1 MNSKLV
7 LYNVPFNED
16 ENKLIENI
24 ASYLT
29 DAESSGGTALESTY
43 PVKLAED
50 AQFQFIKHKL
60 NLEIKI
66 SATQLFAPAFN
77 ANYCSITNTEYD
89 ESGEEPALSRY
100 SGTYYYFITEVISVA
115 EHTLKLTL
123 KCDVLN
129 TFGVS
134 ILDNTNWLPE
144 TFVERE
150 HRDRFFD
157 DDDYLFEKWHSR
169 GSVGNSYYVPLAH
182 IKVDAIPED
191 IDLPLYKTNE
201 KKIKDIFNNK
211 PFYLVYK
218 ASTMYEDGTK
228 PVEQIERDNAIR
240 CFLVAGSGTEI
251 PMMNYYGNAVDLSVE
266 EIASVDFADLNTGE
280 WVFLDSEDNPDM
292 LYSIRYKPT
301 DEYRYY
307 GFYCRELKKAGYE
320 LVLGIQK
327 VSSTNFHIF
336 CKMFSST
343 SPTTSTT
350 QTQYGGSILT
360 YQKDKIID
368 VPYSYYI
375 SGGNVNK
382 NDGRVGVNNAGSKV
396 LQNVRKGWFDDDI
409 AISDNDNLPTALQ
422 TWANWKTYKAGL
434 PAISFTENA
443 EIVNMKTID
452 DIDRTDSR
460 IVKIIELP
468 YAPNAPHKNGSG
480 NNVYYDFGDNWTS
493 SADLGDDI
501 DMANCFQLAGKSM
514 EKDFQRYFNYIDI
527 DGDREF
533 AFSINCI
540 RDLYNY
546 MGDGFITPRVSNLET
561 KLQHSDFYKPVIYY
575 DNFSTEFK
583 CERRYN
589 TYHQEWVNGSM
600 LANYLVEDFAVYYAV
615 ANNVVNGLIFSVSDM
630 PITGN
635 YTLPKMEHYECEDYY
650 PLTMVCIRNNE
661 VNIYNS
667 AYLQYI
673 RGGYNYDVKSK
684 KIATQLAEHNAVTS
698 FGSSLI
704 LSGGSNPMGV
714 INAFWSYERQKE
726 AIKMQAKQYQVSI
739 DKSLKEA
746 SLRATSVSGS
756 DNLDLLKHY
765 AGNVAYTAIFKLN
778 ELWSEKVATLLHYF
792 GYATNMNKVPNL
804 TGRLFFNYVK
814 CTPVFKSP
822 LSILAYRKPNWPI
835 QRRDGVNAEL
845 QNEVCKKFESG
856 VSIIHRYLVEVV
868 SSKNIYDWN
877 VSQDKENWENF
888 LEPLRD
894 KTNFEQ

>member
-7 LYNVPFNED
+7 LYNVPFNEE

-29 DAESSGGTALESTY
+29 DTESSGGDALESTY
-43 PVKLAED
+43 PVKIGED
-50 AQFQFIKHKL
+50 ANFQFIKHKL
-60 NLEIKI
+60 ILEIKI
-66 SATQLFAPAFN
+66 AGTQLYGPAFS

-89 ESGEEPALSRY
+89 ESGDEPVLSRY
-100 SGTYYYFITEVISVA
+100 SGTYYYFITDVIPVA
-115 EHTLKLTL
+115 ENTLKLTL

-129 TFGVS
+129 TFETS
-134 ILDNTNWLPE
+134 ITDNTNWLPE

-157 DDDYLFEKWHSR
+157 DDDYLFQKYLSR
-169 GSVGNSYYVPLAH
+169 GSADDSYYVPLAH

-191 IDLPLYKTNE
+191 IDLPLYKTDE
-201 KKIKDIFNNK
+201 KKIKDIFDNK

-251 PMMNYYGNAVDLSVE
+251 PMMNYYGNAVDLAVE
-266 EIASVDFADLNTGE
+266 EIAGADFANLANGQ
-280 WVFLDSEDNPDM
+280 WVFLDSQDNPDM
-292 LYSIRYKPT
+292 LYSIRYKPST
-301 DEYRYY
+301 EYRYY
-307 GFYCRELKKAGYE
+307 GFYCRELKRAGYE
-320 LVLGIQK
+320 MVLGITRL
-327 VSSTNFHIF
+327 SSTNFHIF

-350 QTQYGGSILT
+350 QTQYGGGILVQ
-360 YQKDKIID
+360 QKDKIVNI
-368 VPYSYYI
+368 PYSYYI
-375 SGGNVNK
+375 SGANVRE
-382 NDGRVGVNNAGSKV
+382 DEGLVGVNNAGSKV
-396 LQNVRKGWFDDDI
+396 LQSVRKGWVDTSI
-409 AISDNDNLPTALQ
+409 VISDNDNLPSALQ
-422 TWANWKTYKAGL
+422 TWGNWKAYKAGL
-434 PAISFTENA
+434 TAVSLTGNGQ
-443 EIVNMKTID
+443 IVNMKTID

-468 YAPNAPHKNGSG
+468 YAPNAPVENRDDHYNL
-480 NNVYYDFGDNWTS
+480 YYDFGDNWTS

-501 DMANCFQLAGKSM
+501 DMTNCFQLAGKSM
-514 EKDFQRYFNYIDI
+514 EKDFQRHFDYIDI

-533 AFSINCI
+533 AFPINCL

-589 TYHQEWVNGSM
+589 TYHQEWVDGSM
-600 LANYLVEDFAVYYAV
+600 MANYLLEAFTVYYAV

-630 PITGN
+630 PITAE

-667 AYLQYI
+667 AFLQYI

-684 KIATQLAEHNAVTS
+684 QIAVQLAEHNAETS
-698 FGSSLI
+698 FGSNLI
-704 LSGGSNPMGV
+704 LSGTSNPMGV
-714 INAFWSYERQKE
+714 INAFWTYERQKE
-726 AIKMQAKQYQVSI
+726 AIKMQSKQYQVSI

-814 CTPVFKSP
+814 CSPVFKSP
-822 LSILAYRKPNWPI
+822 LIILAHRRPNWPP
-835 QRRDGVNAEL
+835 QRKNGVNAEL
-845 QNEVCKKFESG
+845 QNEVCKKFASG
-856 VSIIHRYLVEVV
+856 VSIIHRYLLDSNVY
-868 SSKNIYDWN
+868 SWN